1 MAGVLPRWL
10 WRTSGSRE
18 QTSTRRS
25 SWTGSLFHSVPLS
38 RHEGLMRR
46 CNRKNHEKT
55 QYQYTADAP
64 SVMDALLYYDIA
76 ALHCFMA
83 LVLQHRLHL
92 RGWRREILCSS
103 LHEFQQFEKTILGSS
118 WSFSC
123 QVSFLNIQWSAMIR
137 DLFCCQVKLHGCR
150 ATCGSGLVASCGI
163 LWHGNFVS
171 TIGFVAPFLPRI
183 IHLRFIRKNSVLR
196 TATEQEVTLH
206 WTFDATPVIF
216 ESDLRHRKTL
226 RIGRSIKNSALRC
239 WFVPRKFAAQW
250 RTDPK
255 YSQSGKRA
263 AGMYH
268 VITTLPQCLAT
279 MFYVLIRVVL
289 RYHVRFRDVSNRW
302 VSATRWGEAH
312 APVANA
318 GVWAGPNWGPLL
330 PRTCWTWGC
339 RPRLTCI
346 LKSFFD

>member
-1 MAGVLPRWL
+1 MWFLWRNDAKRTRSFAHCQALLRQVARIFAKCRQQKLEVVHLLEWQNMAGVLPRWL

-25 SWTGSLFHSVPLS
+25 SWTGSLFNSVPLS

-163 LWHGNFVS
+163 LWHL
-171 TIGFVAPFLPRI
+171 VA
-183 IHLRFIRKNSVLR
+183 
-196 TATEQEVTLH
+196 
-206 WTFDATPVIF
+206 
-216 ESDLRHRKTL
+216 
-226 RIGRSIKNSALRC
+226 
-239 WFVPRKFAAQW
+239 RKFCFYN
-250 RTDPK
+250 RFCCTLSPPD
-255 YSQSGKRA
+255 YSPEVHSQE
-263 AGMYH
+263 
-268 VITTLPQCLAT
+268 QCLADGNRT
-279 MFYVLIRVVL
+279 GGNFALNFWCDPCDFWIRSQTSKDIAY
-289 RYHVRFRDVSNRW
+289 RSQYQ
-302 VSATRWGEAH
+302 
-312 APVANA
+312 
-318 GVWAGPNWGPLL
+318 
-330 PRTCWTWGC
+330 
-339 RPRLTCI
+339 
-346 LKSFFD
+346 K